1 MPKPATGTVIDDPQ
15 VAVDAL
21 SQDLMWQNQER
32 FAVAL
37 LDIKHRLLGT
47 HVVSIGS
54 VEQTIAHPREVFR
67 MAIRRDATRIIIA
80 HNHPSGSVEASP
92 DDVALTKQFLQAGK
106 VLGVPVLD
114 YLILGVGKYHSLRQ
128 TTGLWEEYPQG

>member
-1 MPKPATGTVIDDPQ
+1 M
-15 VAVDAL
+15 
-21 SQDLMWQNQER
+21 
-32 FAVAL
+32 
-37 LDIKHRLLGT
+37 
-47 HVVSIGS
+47 SIGS